1 MKKNKTKSKSLLITG
16 SKWFYYVLGI
26 LCLLSM
32 LLSYKAIIQPLQIE
46 QKSITNTINQK
57 VSFNYNVEVLPSTLY
72 PQGGIVETKDAILTR
87 IVKSIRLHLESSVK
101 SDKLVEVD
109 GMEKVTLLVIADGLW
124 EREFPLTQEKKI
136 SFKGTDNKIIKEDII
151 VDVASIAA
159 YIQKVEKETEIRPE
173 RYLLKVQPRIDGN
186 IVFENNII
194 PLDTSFEMVFE
205 YSSYIVKPIGEKEF
219 IKATPIE
226 EVTMLVNNFKLFKTT
241 IPLSTAKYLFPL
253 LSISFLIAIIFGVLS
268 NKKKSKDIKPEA
280 TIIDGKYGNRLTYLE
295 NKLNSGSKVVISL
308 KSFKPL
314 TRISDEKEIPIL
326 RFNNEDINEVTYCV
340 IDGDC
345 IYNYIANNM
354 SKNSSQLEVSN
365 SVSAKDISQAG

>member
-345 IYNYIANNM
+345 IYNYIAKNM
-354 SKNSSQLEVSN
+354 PENSSQLEVSN

>member
-16 SKWFYYVLGI
+16 SKWFYCVIGI

>member
-280 TIIDGKYGNRLTYLE
+280 TIIDGRYGNRLTYLE

-345 IYNYIANNM
+345 IYNYIAKNM
-354 SKNSSQLEVSN
+354 PKNSSQLEVSN